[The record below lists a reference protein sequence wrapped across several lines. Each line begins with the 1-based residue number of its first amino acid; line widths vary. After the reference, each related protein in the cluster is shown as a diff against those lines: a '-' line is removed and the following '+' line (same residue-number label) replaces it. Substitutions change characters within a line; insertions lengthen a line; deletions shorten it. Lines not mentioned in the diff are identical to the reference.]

1 MTFLTEYNLAVLILS
16 LGLMLTCLVNIVA
29 YKTPKAI
36 VSTGGDGKLPLISIL
51 VPARN
56 EERSIEACVRSLL
69 AVNYPRF
76 EIIVL
81 DDSSTDGTYE
91 ILCKIRNQDHRL
103 RVLAG
108 SALPEG
114 WYGKPY
120 ACWQLAMAAKG
131 EYMLMTDAD
140 CTFSP
145 DSLLLALGACQ
156 LHDAEM
162 VSMVPKLVTDD
173 FWEGLIV
180 PLMYFVIMAF
190 LPTPLIRASRHP
202 LFAAANGAFIF
213 LRRKTYFE
221 VDGHRAVRTELTE
234 DIKFAQHWKRSG
246 KSLWYGNGI
255 RVYAVRMYHGLG
267 EVWLGFTKNMFSA
280 FSGNLPLFTLVLIF
294 VLCTQVLP
302 ILLAITGF
310 ITHAP
315 WRFLAV
321 GSYLI
326 SVAIR
331 LILCLKFE
339 SDNPLNASLS
349 PLAWAVALG
358 IGANSAICGMSKA
371 GTFWK
376 GRSYGA
382 S

>member
-1 MTFLTEYNLAVLILS
+1 
-16 LGLMLTCLVNIVA
+16 
-29 YKTPKAI
+29 
-36 VSTGGDGKLPLISIL
+36 
-51 VPARN
+51 
-56 EERSIEACVRSLL
+56 
-69 AVNYPRF
+69 
-76 EIIVL
+76 
-81 DDSSTDGTYE
+81 
-91 ILCKIRNQDHRL
+91 
-103 RVLAG
+103 
-108 SALPEG
+108 
-114 WYGKPY
+114 
-120 ACWQLAMAAKG
+120 
-131 EYMLMTDAD
+131 
-140 CTFSP
+140 
-145 DSLLLALGACQ
+145 
-156 LHDAEM
+156 
-162 VSMVPKLVTDD
+162 
-173 FWEGLIV
+173 
-180 PLMYFVIMAF
+180 
-190 LPTPLIRASRHP
+190 
-202 LFAAANGAFIF
+202 
-213 LRRKTYFE
+213 
-221 VDGHRAVRTELTE
+221 
-234 DIKFAQHWKRSG
+234 
-246 KSLWYGNGI
+246 
-255 RVYAVRMYHGLG
+255 MYHGLG

-310 ITHAP
+310 LTHAP

-382 S
+382 KLVLHTAIKNISFSGTYKTPRLGIYYRVHIPVKGF